1 MTCNKGQ
8 KPNELL
14 KIKCGS
20 IWINMNVI
28 FYLHDPIYVIID
40 NITMCCQH
48 FVEKVQIITLFL
60 SIHRIFLQK
69 TILSFVISTISIDQP
84 SIPFQSSNSSI
95 IVIFALLNFHSI
107 SVLGW
112 TEP

>member
-28 FYLHDPIYVIID
+28 FYLHDPIHVIID

-48 FVEKVQIITLFL
+48 FVEKVQIITLVL
-60 SIHRIFLQK
+60 SICHI
-69 TILSFVISTISIDQP
+69 IL
-84 SIPFQSSNSSI
+84 
-95 IVIFALLNFHSI
+95 
-107 SVLGW
+107 
-112 TEP
+112 